1 MSTFFNIYKVTV
13 DLNLLLDNFFLQ
25 RAGDTPLRLTKNE
38 IMALKKLVFSTVQK
52 TFKIAR
58 VKDADFDAWNVH
70 LNSVLVWQLG
80 SSTSIHATQKT
91 KSLTKNL
98 MDVH

>member
-25 RAGDTPLRLTKNE
+25 RAGDTPLLLTKNE

-58 VKDADFDAWNVH
+58 VKDDFTAQSLCRITSATLDPSKHWY
-70 LNSVLVWQLG
+70 LLLMLG
-80 SSTSIHATQKT
+80 MCI
-91 KSLTKNL
+91 
-98 MDVH
+98 